1 MGENNMFEG
10 LGEELNQSEDSKQ
23 SGAEADSPKAEPAAP
38 ADTPE
43 PATSDTP
50 SSRNEPSTEASSPD
64 EETPEASDDAS
75 PNHDQP
81 AFPFVNNHVESIY
94 PRPETWDA
102 FRDVVDLDLERTF
115 REHGVRNMSGRE
127 IHDAALRLA
136 AENPEAL
143 ARIALEA
150 RGIDYEP

>member
-1 MGENNMFEG
+1 MFEG

-38 ADTPE
+38 ADTSE
-43 PATSDTP
+43 SATSDT
-50 SSRNEPSTEASSPD
+50 SSPINEPSEESSPD
-64 EETPEASDDAS
+64 EEAQEAVDDAP

-81 AFPFVNNHVESIY
+81 AFPFVNNHVVSIY

-102 FRDVVDLDLERTF
+102 FWDVVDLDLERTF

-127 IHDAALRLA
+127 MHDAALRLA

-150 RGIDYEP
+150 RGIDYEPE